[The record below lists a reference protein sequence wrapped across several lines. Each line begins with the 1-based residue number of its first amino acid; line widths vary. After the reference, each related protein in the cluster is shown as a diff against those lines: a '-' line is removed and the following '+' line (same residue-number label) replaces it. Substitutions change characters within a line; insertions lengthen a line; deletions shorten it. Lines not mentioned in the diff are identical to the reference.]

1 MLIMNS
7 IIKLCFGLFMFIDV
21 VLSGLYEKRLLKYL
35 FDSSRPDAHNPIER
49 PSANDTETLNVSVKF
64 FLNQVMDVDEKNQ
77 VLTTI
82 IWMDL
87 IWNDYHFLW
96 NPKEFGNITTLNLPY
111 TAVWRP
117 DILLYNCADEKFD
130 RTFPTNTIIKHDGTV
145 QWMPPGLFKSTC
157 NIDILWFPFDEQSC
171 ILKFGSW
178 TYYGD
183 QINFQLQ
190 CINASQPDCTQVGTV
205 DLSEYSRNGEFHLS
219 GSSVRRYAQRYEC
232 CDYDFVDVKIAIT
245 LQRRA
250 LYYVFNL
257 IVPCLLISGMA
268 LMVFML
274 PPDAGEKISLGVTI
288 LLSLTM
294 FLQLVADKLPQTSEA
309 IPLIGIYFSCTM
321 FMCSLSIVFT
331 VLVLNYHHRSA
342 DCIAVPAWIRNIVN
356 TYLAKLMCMEPPK
369 RSQIIEVEDISSS
382 ISDNFMENYPNTKKS
397 QNETLIKGGARGEQ
411 QQQQE
416 GGGEEEEDDE
426 EGHIGAK
433 TFVGWNYD
441 TTNMMNSNINP
452 VYMKKHLFTNSPICI
467 NGNLKTTTLP
477 MINQSMNNIDYQLHN
492 TVNERTPKNAIANVI
507 DLDDDFRATARF
519 GNTTTTTTNTTHTTT
534 TTHTNN
540 SNIFINMHEKQTIL
554 NNNTKLKMNTDLL
567 SSVTVTNQSLTV
579 QSPYRLYNS
588 VGNFNSKSV
597 PLTPISTL
605 EHVQNVFP
613 DEFSDLSKNGVSF
626 DRQIEPDPL
635 SISID
640 LLNLYKP
647 DLEIIINELH
657 FITKKLR
664 DNEKESLISLEW
676 KFAARVIDRF
686 CLVIF
691 SVCNIVVT
699 FAILCSAPNLIA
711 SFMP

>member
-1 MLIMNS
+1 
-7 IIKLCFGLFMFIDV
+7 
-21 VLSGLYEKRLLKYL
+21 
-35 FDSSRPDAHNPIER
+35 
-49 PSANDTETLNVSVKF
+49 
-64 FLNQVMDVDEKNQ
+64 MDVDEKNQ

-342 DCIAVPAWIRNIVN
+342 DCVSVPAWIRNIVN

-382 ISDNFMENYPNTKKS
+382 ISDNFMENIKNS
-397 QNETLIKGGARGEQ
+397 QSETLFKGE
-411 QQQQE
+411 
-416 GGGEEEEDDE
+416 GEEEGEKGKKEKGHEDE
-426 EGHIGAK
+426 MK
-433 TFVGWNYD
+433 SKPFVSWNYD
-441 TTNMMNSNINP
+441 TTTHINNNSNMNP
-452 VYMKKHLFTNSPICI
+452 TYMKKHLITNSRICI
-467 NGNLKTTTLP
+467 NGNLKTTATTTTTTSL
-477 MINQSMNNIDYQLHN
+477 MENKLSSIDNHQLQN
-492 TVNERTPKNAIANVI
+492 ALLERTSKNTIANVI
-507 DLDDDFRATARF
+507 DLEEDFRATARF
-519 GNTTTTTTNTTHTTT
+519 TNT
-534 TTHTNN
+534 TNN
-540 SNIFINMHEKQTIL
+540 SNILINMNEKQTIL
-554 NNNTKLKMNTDLL
+554 NNHYHSKLEKNTDLL
-567 SSVTVTNQSLTV
+567 SSPSGTNQSIPV

-588 VGNFNSKSV
+588 VGNFNSNLFS
-597 PLTPISTL
+597 
-605 EHVQNVFP
+605 
-613 DEFSDLSKNGVSF
+613 DEFNNISNKNKSQIDPDQSSSIIMNPFLIYKSDLEF
-626 DRQIEPDPL
+626 
-635 SISID
+635 
-640 LLNLYKP
+640 
-647 DLEIIINELH
+647 IITELR

-664 DNEKESLISLEW
+664 DNEQDELMSLEW

-686 CLVIF
+686 CLIIF
-691 SVCNIVVT
+691 SLCNIIVT

>member
-1 MLIMNS
+1 MFFWRMNVILI
-7 IIKLCFGLFMFIDV
+7 IFGLLILSDIVM
-21 VLSGLYEKRLLKYL
+21 SGLYEKRLLKYL
-35 FDSSRPDAHNPIER
+35 FDSSRSDAHNPIER

-111 TAVWRP
+111 TAIWRP

-130 RTFPTNTIIKHDGTV
+130 RTFPTNTIIRNDGTV

-190 CINASQPDCTQVGTV
+190 CINSSQPDCTQVGPV

-219 GSSVRRYAQRYEC
+219 
-232 CDYDFVDVKIAIT
+232 
-245 LQRRA
+245 
-250 LYYVFNL
+250 
-257 IVPCLLISGMA
+257 
-268 LMVFML
+268 
-274 PPDAGEKISLGVTI
+274 GVTI

-342 DCIAVPAWIRNIVN
+342 DCNTVPSWIRNIVN
-356 TYLAKLMCMEPPK
+356 TYLAKLLFMEPPK

-382 ISDNFMENYPNTKKS
+382 ISDHSIDHYTDTRSSKGEIHLNINEINEQLNNNNKTLIDWKLNTTTHNNNTTNNNHVSMPKQLTSKS
-397 QNETLIKGGARGEQ
+397 QLCNQNKQTIPLCNNHQ
-411 QQQQE
+411 LN
-416 GGGEEEEDDE
+416 
-426 EGHIGAK
+426 
-433 TFVGWNYD
+433 T
-441 TTNMMNSNINP
+441 S
-452 VYMKKHLFTNSPICI
+452 
-467 NGNLKTTTLP
+467 LK
-477 MINQSMNNIDYQLHN
+477 QSSKCLM
-492 TVNERTPKNAIANVI
+492 ANVI
-507 DLDDDFRATARF
+507 DLDDEFRV
-519 GNTTTTTTNTTHTTT
+519 TTLYE
-534 TTHTNN
+534 NN
-540 SNIFINMHEKQTIL
+540 SLNQFQSNNLYDKQS
-554 NNNTKLKMNTDLL
+554 KLPI
-567 SSVTVTNQSLTV
+567 SSSLTNQLQSLSP
-579 QSPYRLYNS
+579 QQPSQQQPPPPPYRLYNS
-588 VGNFNSKSV
+588 ETVQDPFNNELHDNSKNNS
-597 PLTPISTL
+597 S
-605 EHVQNVFP
+605 QNIHLNQSNQN
-613 DEFSDLSKNGVSF
+613 EL
-626 DRQIEPDPL
+626 ITDPL
-635 SISID
+635 NI
-640 LLNLYKP
+640 YKL
-647 DLEIIINELH
+647 DLELIITELH
-657 FITKKLR
+657 FITKRLR
-664 DNEKESLISLEW
+664 DNEYESLVSLEW

>member
-1 MLIMNS
+1 
-7 IIKLCFGLFMFIDV
+7 
-21 VLSGLYEKRLLKYL
+21 
-35 FDSSRPDAHNPIER
+35 
-49 PSANDTETLNVSVKF
+49 
-64 FLNQVMDVDEKNQ
+64 MDVDEKNQ

-87 IWNDYHFLW
+87 TWSDYHFLW

-171 ILKFGSW
+171 IMKFGSW

-190 CINASQPDCTQVGTV
+190 CINASQPDCTEVGRV

-219 GSSVRRYAQRYEC
+219 DASVRRYAQRYEC
-232 CDYDFVDVKIAIT
+232 CDYDFVDVKIAIK

-321 FMCSLSIVFT
+321 IMCSLSIVFT

-342 DCIAVPAWIRNIVN
+342 DIIAVPPWIRNVVN
-356 TYLAKLMCMEPPK
+356 TYLARLMFMEPPK
-369 RSQIIEVEDISSS
+369 RLQIIEVEDISSDGNSS
-382 ISDNFMENYPNTKKS
+382 IENLLTKKS
-397 QNETLIKGGARGEQ
+397 LNDQFLQEEQ
-411 QQQQE
+411 TYL
-416 GGGEEEEDDE
+416 D
-426 EGHIGAK
+426 
-433 TFVGWNYD
+433 WNLD
-441 TTNMMNSNINP
+441 NTNNP
-452 VYMKKHLFTNSPICI
+452 VNIHKQLINNSRTRL
-467 NGNLKTTTLP
+467 NGSLGNSMLDSGVVGVDNL
-477 MINQSMNNIDYQLHN
+477 H
-492 TVNERTPKNAIANVI
+492 ERTSKSLMANVLN
-507 DLDDDFRATARF
+507 LDDDFRAT
-519 GNTTTTTTNTTHTTT
+519 
-534 TTHTNN
+534 
-540 SNIFINMHEKQTIL
+540 IPINLPEKQSMLRDNIKSKIT
-554 NNNTKLKMNTDLL
+554 TDLP
-567 SSVTVTNQSLTV
+567 SPVSNQPPP
-579 QSPYRLYNS
+579 PYRLYNS
-588 VGNFNSKSV
+588 GVNINSE
-597 PLTPISTL
+597 TL
-605 EHVQNVFP
+605 HDP
-613 DEFSDLSKNGVSF
+613 FSDELS
-626 DRQIEPDPL
+626 D
-635 SISID
+635 ISANNPSQD
-640 LLNLYKP
+640 TPTRDKPGSTGQNQLNIYKT
-647 DLEIIINELH
+647 DLEYIITELR

-664 DNEKESLISLEW
+664 DDEQESLISLEW

-686 CLVIF
+686 CLIIF
-691 SVCNIVVT
+691 SVFNIVAT
-699 FAILCSAPNLIA
+699 FAILCSAPNLVA

>member
-1 MLIMNS
+1 MNTELS
-7 IIKLCFGLFMFIDV
+7 NEKFQDI

-411 QQQQE
+411 QQQE

-452 VYMKKHLFTNSPICI
+452 VYMK
-467 NGNLKTTTLP
+467 
-477 MINQSMNNIDYQLHN
+477 NIYSLIPLYN

-657 FITKKLR
+657 FITK
-664 DNEKESLISLEW
+664 I
-676 KFAARVIDRF
+676 
-686 CLVIF
+686 
-691 SVCNIVVT
+691 T
-699 FAILCSAPNLIA
+699 
-711 SFMP
+711 

>member
-1 MLIMNS
+1 MKVIKDDLKIINRKLFYAELLYHVTVIMMAYYMELIISRLTSQSSN
-7 IIKLCFGLFMFIDV
+7 I

-35 FDSSRPDAHNPIER
+35 FDSSRIDAHNPIER

-82 IWMDL
+82 IWMEL

-111 TAVWRP
+111 TAIWRP

-130 RTFPTNTIIKHDGTV
+130 RTFPTNTIIRNDGTV

-190 CINASQPDCTQVGTV
+190 CINSSQPDCTQVGPV

-219 GSSVRRYAQRYEC
+219 GASVRRYAQRYEC
-232 CDYDFVDVKIAIT
+232 CDYDFVDVKIAIK

-331 VLVLNYHHRSA
+331 VLVLNYHHRSS
-342 DCIAVPAWIRNIVN
+342 DCNTVPSWIRNIVN
-356 TYLAKLMCMEPPK
+356 TYLAKLLFMEPPK

-382 ISDNFMENYPNTKKS
+382 SISDHSIDHYSDTKIPQS
-397 QNETLIKGGARGEQ
+397 NEL
-411 QQQQE
+411 
-416 GGGEEEEDDE
+416 
-426 EGHIGAK
+426 HL
-433 TFVGWNYD
+433 
-441 TTNMMNSNINP
+441 NINNINEQLNN
-452 VYMKKHLFTNSPICI
+452 KIFTDSKLN
-467 NGNLKTTTLP
+467 TTTY
-477 MINQSMNNIDYQLHN
+477 N
-492 TVNERTPKNAIANVI
+492 
-507 DLDDDFRATARF
+507 
-519 GNTTTTTTNTTHTTT
+519 NTTTTTTTTNYNYVTMPKQSSKCLLANVIDLNDEFRVTTLYE
-534 TTHTNN
+534 NN
-540 SNIFINMHEKQTIL
+540 STNQFLSNNLYTKQSKQSISNQL
-554 NNNTKLKMNTDLL
+554 QLL
-567 SSVTVTNQSLTV
+567 SPLKQPTQP
-579 QSPYRLYNS
+579 QPPPPPPPPYRLYNS
-588 VGNFNSKSV
+588 ELIQDPFNNELSNNSKNNSSHNIH
-597 PLTPISTL
+597 LNQSN
-605 EHVQNVFP
+605 QN
-613 DEFSDLSKNGVSF
+613 ELNK
-626 DRQIEPDPL
+626 DPL
-635 SISID
+635 NI
-640 LLNLYKP
+640 YKP
-647 DLEIIINELH
+647 DLELIITELH

-664 DNEKESLISLEW
+664 DNEYESLVSLEW

>member
-1 MLIMNS
+1 MNS
-7 IIKLCFGLFMFIDV
+7 IIKIFGLFMLFDIV
-21 VLSGLYEKRLLKYL
+21 YCGLYEKRLLKYL

-342 DCIAVPAWIRNIVN
+342 DCVSVPAWIRNIVN

-382 ISDNFMENYPNTKKS
+382 ISDNFMENIKKS
-397 QNETLIKGGARGEQ
+397 QSETLFK
-411 QQQQE
+411 
-416 GGGEEEEDDE
+416 GGEEEGE
-426 EGHIGAK
+426 EGEKEKGHEEEMK
-433 TFVGWNYD
+433 TKPFIGWNYD
-441 TTNMMNSNINP
+441 TTTHNNNSNMNP
-452 VYMKKHLFTNSPICI
+452 TYMKKHLVTNSRICI
-467 NGNLKTTTLP
+467 DGNLKTTTTTT
-477 MINQSMNNIDYQLHN
+477 SMENKLSSIDNHQLQN
-492 TVNERTPKNAIANVI
+492 GLLERTPKNTIANVI
-507 DLDDDFRATARF
+507 DLEEDFRATARF
-519 GNTTTTTTNTTHTTT
+519 TTINTTNNTTNT
-534 TTHTNN
+534 TNN
-540 SNIFINMHEKQTIL
+540 SNILINMNEKQTIL
-554 NNNTKLKMNTDLL
+554 NNNHHSKLGRNTDLL
-567 SSVTVTNQSLTV
+567 SSPSVINQSLPV

-588 VGNFNSKSV
+588 VGNFNSKHIQDLFS
-597 PLTPISTL
+597 
-605 EHVQNVFP
+605 
-613 DEFSDLSKNGVSF
+613 DEFSNISNKNNPPI
-626 DRQIEPDPL
+626 DPDQSS
-635 SISID
+635 SIMMNPFLI
-640 LLNLYKP
+640 YKS
-647 DLEIIINELH
+647 DLELIINELR

-664 DNEKESLISLEW
+664 DNEQDELMSLEW

-686 CLVIF
+686 CLIIF
-691 SVCNIVVT
+691 SLCNIIVT

>member
-1 MLIMNS
+1 
-7 IIKLCFGLFMFIDV
+7 
-21 VLSGLYEKRLLKYL
+21 
-35 FDSSRPDAHNPIER
+35 
-49 PSANDTETLNVSVKF
+49 
-64 FLNQVMDVDEKNQ
+64 MDVDEKNQ

-205 DLSEYSRNGEFHLS
+205 DISEYSRNGEFHLS

-342 DCIAVPAWIRNIVN
+342 DGVSVPAWIRNIVN
-356 TYLAKLMCMEPPK
+356 TYLAKLLCMEPPK
-369 RSQIIEVEDISSS
+369 RSQIIEVEDILSSV
-382 ISDNFMENYPNTKKS
+382 SDHSMDSCSDIKKP
-397 QNETLIKGGARGEQ
+397 QVEVGVDDG
-411 QQQQE
+411 
-416 GGGEEEEDDE
+416 DE
-426 EGHIGAK
+426 EQNLGVK
-433 TFVGWNYD
+433 TMYGWKYD
-441 TTNMMNSNINP
+441 TTINNNNSSSNINP
-452 VYMKKHLFTNSPICI
+452 IYMKKQFSTNSQLGGM
-467 NGNLKTTTLP
+467 NGHLKP
-477 MINQSMNNIDYQLHN
+477 MENNSWNVDRQLHN
-492 TVNERTPKNAIANVI
+492 APPSYEQRTTKNVIANII
-507 DLDDDFRATARF
+507 DLENDFRANALL
-519 GNTTTTTTNTTHTTT
+519 TNH
-534 TTHTNN
+534 
-540 SNIFINMHEKQTIL
+540 SKSSIQINAKQTIIG
-554 NNNTKLKMNTDLL
+554 NNSHSSKLKITSNDLASL
-567 SSVTVTNQSLTV
+567 SSSSPTTMLNHQSSTG
-579 QSPYRLYNS
+579 QSPYRIYNS
-588 VGNFNSKSV
+588 VGNFNA
-597 PLTPISTL
+597 
-605 EHVQNVFP
+605 EHGQNP
-613 DEFSDLSKNGVSF
+613 FSDQLNSSDEASKTN
-626 DRQIEPDPL
+626 
-635 SISID
+635 ISNNSQPEFNNQSPI
-640 LLNLYKP
+640 NSTNAFNVYKP
-647 DLEIIINELH
+647 DLEVIITELR

-664 DNEKESLISLEW
+664 DNEQEALMSLEW

-686 CLVIF
+686 CLIIF
-691 SVCNIVVT
+691 SLCNIVVT
-699 FAILCSAPNLIA
+699 FAILCSAPNLVA

>member
-1 MLIMNS
+1 MFFWRMNVILI
-7 IIKLCFGLFMFIDV
+7 IFGLLILSDIVM
-21 VLSGLYEKRLLKYL
+21 SGLYEKRLLKYL
-35 FDSSRPDAHNPIER
+35 FDSSRSDAHNPIER

-111 TAVWRP
+111 TAIWRP

-130 RTFPTNTIIKHDGTV
+130 RTFPTNTIIRNDGTV

-190 CINASQPDCTQVGTV
+190 CINSSQPDCTQVGPV

-219 GSSVRRYAQRYEC
+219 GASVRRYAQRYEC
-232 CDYDFVDVKIAIT
+232 CDYDFVDVKIAIK

-342 DCIAVPAWIRNIVN
+342 DCNTVPSWIRNIVN
-356 TYLAKLMCMEPPK
+356 TYLAKLLFMEPPK

-382 ISDNFMENYPNTKKS
+382 ISDHSIDHYTDTRSSKGEIHLNINEINEQLNNNNKTLIDWKLNTTTHNNNTTNNNHVSMPKQLTSKS
-397 QNETLIKGGARGEQ
+397 QLCNQNKQTIPLCNNHQ
-411 QQQQE
+411 LN
-416 GGGEEEEDDE
+416 
-426 EGHIGAK
+426 
-433 TFVGWNYD
+433 T
-441 TTNMMNSNINP
+441 S
-452 VYMKKHLFTNSPICI
+452 
-467 NGNLKTTTLP
+467 LK
-477 MINQSMNNIDYQLHN
+477 QSSKCLM
-492 TVNERTPKNAIANVI
+492 ANVI
-507 DLDDDFRATARF
+507 DLDDEFRV
-519 GNTTTTTTNTTHTTT
+519 TTLYE
-534 TTHTNN
+534 NN
-540 SNIFINMHEKQTIL
+540 SLNQFQSNNLYDKQS
-554 NNNTKLKMNTDLL
+554 KLPI
-567 SSVTVTNQSLTV
+567 SSSLTNQLQSLSP
-579 QSPYRLYNS
+579 QQPSQQQPPPPPYRLYNS
-588 VGNFNSKSV
+588 ETVQDPFNNELHDNSKNNS
-597 PLTPISTL
+597 S
-605 EHVQNVFP
+605 QNIHLNQSNQN
-613 DEFSDLSKNGVSF
+613 EL
-626 DRQIEPDPL
+626 ITDPL
-635 SISID
+635 NI
-640 LLNLYKP
+640 YKL
-647 DLEIIINELH
+647 DLELIITELH
-657 FITKKLR
+657 FITKRLR
-664 DNEKESLISLEW
+664 DNEYESLVSLEW

>member
-1 MLIMNS
+1 MVFWRMNVILI
-7 IIKLCFGLFMFIDV
+7 IFGLLILSDIVM
-21 VLSGLYEKRLLKYL
+21 SGLYEKRLLKYL
-35 FDSSRPDAHNPIER
+35 FDSSRSDAHNPIER

-111 TAVWRP
+111 TAIWRP

-130 RTFPTNTIIKHDGTV
+130 RTFPTNTIIRNDGTV

-190 CINASQPDCTQVGTV
+190 CINSSQPDCTQVGPV

-219 GSSVRRYAQRYEC
+219 
-232 CDYDFVDVKIAIT
+232 
-245 LQRRA
+245 
-250 LYYVFNL
+250 
-257 IVPCLLISGMA
+257 
-268 LMVFML
+268 
-274 PPDAGEKISLGVTI
+274 GVTI

-342 DCIAVPAWIRNIVN
+342 DCNTVPSWIRNIVN
-356 TYLAKLMCMEPPK
+356 TYLAKLLFMEPPK

-382 ISDNFMENYPNTKKS
+382 ISDHSIDHYTDTRSSKGEIHLNINEINEQLNNNNKTLIDWKLNTTTHNNNTTNNNHVSMPKQLTSKS
-397 QNETLIKGGARGEQ
+397 QLCNQNRQTISLCNNHQ
-411 QQQQE
+411 LN
-416 GGGEEEEDDE
+416 
-426 EGHIGAK
+426 
-433 TFVGWNYD
+433 T
-441 TTNMMNSNINP
+441 S
-452 VYMKKHLFTNSPICI
+452 
-467 NGNLKTTTLP
+467 LK
-477 MINQSMNNIDYQLHN
+477 QSSKCLM
-492 TVNERTPKNAIANVI
+492 ANVI
-507 DLDDDFRATARF
+507 DLDDEFRV
-519 GNTTTTTTNTTHTTT
+519 TTLYE
-534 TTHTNN
+534 NN
-540 SNIFINMHEKQTIL
+540 SLNQFQSNNLYDKQS
-554 NNNTKLKMNTDLL
+554 KLPI
-567 SSVTVTNQSLTV
+567 SSSLTNQLQSLSP
-579 QSPYRLYNS
+579 QQPSQQQPPPPPYRLYNS
-588 VGNFNSKSV
+588 ETVQDPFNNELHVNSKNNS
-597 PLTPISTL
+597 S
-605 EHVQNVFP
+605 QNIHLNQSNQN
-613 DEFSDLSKNGVSF
+613 EL
-626 DRQIEPDPL
+626 ITDPL
-635 SISID
+635 NI
-640 LLNLYKP
+640 YKL
-647 DLEIIINELH
+647 DLELIITELH
-657 FITKKLR
+657 FITKRLR
-664 DNEKESLISLEW
+664 DNEYESLVSLEW